1 MKFHNAYERHP
12 LSALCGDMDASQLT
26 ELAEDIKHNGLIDDV
41 VLLDGMVLDGWHR
54 SLACRRVGA
63 ECRYVEFRGGDAAAF
78 VESKNAHRRSYQKPG
93 QRAAV
98 IVALREWLPAH
109 RPTSE
114 RQDTP
119 EKGTPG
125 VPLTRTHASNQQ
137 MADAAQV
144 HKNTIKH
151 AKAGERAGLGEAMRS
166 GEVSPKAA
174 AQLAKDPMLAQQVA
188 NRELAPAAAKSQLSE
203 ASPNLKK
210 PTRLE
215 AEQAAHAKTKADLVD
230 LKARHAEVVEAL
242 EMDHAKT
249 LPESEQVQK
258 IEELLSQL
266 HTVNCQFREEQRISA
281 GLRTEV
287 SYLRKQL
294 KRTGL

>member
-174 AQLAKDPMLAQQVA
+174 AQIAKDPNLARKVA
-188 NRELAPAAAKSQLSE
+188 NKVLAPAAAKSQLGESKPKPPNELEKEKTAHLATKAELVE
-203 ASPNLKK
+203 AREANAELIADLEPYLDADSTDDEQREKFDKLHKQIATLKAQLNDEVAKTRSFLRENKFLRAELKK
-210 PTRLE
+210 LGWE
-215 AEQAAHAKTKADLVD
+215 
-230 LKARHAEVVEAL
+230 
-242 EMDHAKT
+242 
-249 LPESEQVQK
+249 
-258 IEELLSQL
+258 
-266 HTVNCQFREEQRISA
+266 
-281 GLRTEV
+281 
-287 SYLRKQL
+287 
-294 KRTGL
+294 